1 MYFPKAAPPRARR
14 RLSFGLVAAVPAALA
29 LVPADATAI
38 TGMLL
43 DENSQ
48 LRLDHGFTQDDVD
61 WEGHVTTPAGKGW
74 ILGFRPDLDVATV
87 QGVVDVGVAGLAGG
101 VVDPEQHLVSMGAV
115 ALGASDVDTWGTLE
129 GIAALTND
137 APAESTSYRVDPSTG
152 RIGYTVVAPVPA
164 ATATLTDLLPF
175 AVCNEVLPMEEP
187 TGL

>member
-14 RLSFGLVAAVPAALA
+14 RLSCGLVAAVPAALA
-29 LVPADATAI
+29 LVPGDATAI
-38 TGMLL
+38 TI
-43 DENSQ
+43 
-48 LRLDHGFTQDDVD
+48 TDVD
-61 WEGHVTTPAGKGW
+61 QEGHVTTPAGTGW
-74 ILGFRPDLDVATV
+74 ILGFRPDLDMAAV
-87 QGVVDVGVAGLAGG
+87 QGVVDAGVAGLAGG

-115 ALGASDVDTWGTLE
+115 APGASDVDTWGTLE

-152 RIGYTVVAPVPA
+152 RIGYTGSSPVPA